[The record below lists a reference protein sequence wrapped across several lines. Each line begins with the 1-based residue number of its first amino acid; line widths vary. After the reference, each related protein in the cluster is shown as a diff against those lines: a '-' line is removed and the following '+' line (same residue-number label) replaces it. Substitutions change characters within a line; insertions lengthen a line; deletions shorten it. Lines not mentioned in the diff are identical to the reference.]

1 MITHANQW
9 QCTVLHVD
17 VFRSISMIGYWGRN
31 KFGHLFLAE
40 ESP

>member
-9 QCTVLHVD
+9 QCTVLHVG
-17 VFRSISMIGYWGRN
+17 VFNQHDWFLGKKQI
-31 KFGHLFLAE
+31 GHLFLAD